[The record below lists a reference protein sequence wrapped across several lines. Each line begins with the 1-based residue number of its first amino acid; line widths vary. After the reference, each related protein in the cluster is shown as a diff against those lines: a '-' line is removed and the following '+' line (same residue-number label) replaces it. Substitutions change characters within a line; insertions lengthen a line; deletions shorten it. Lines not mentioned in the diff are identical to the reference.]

1 MSKDS
6 YNIDN
11 ILSEVKKRREE
22 NEKEIKAKII
32 EEQATKEV
40 ADAPKEEI
48 AEEIINNESE
58 KAPAEELIE
67 QKPEAAAE
75 IVEEIAE
82 EKAEEAVEE
91 AQEEVVDAVS
101 LDEIA
106 DSKSDDVVET
116 QKDEYTELENK
127 PEKKK
132 MSPKKKKALKIVII
146 ILVVL
151 IIGAIIFAVVFFNGL
166 LDQLLGNKS
175 DVYNT
180 NNTSQSEE
188 WPGMN
193 GNIEVFE
200 PIYETEA
207 TELSSLQDMIK
218 TWYYNGKPC
227 SSNHVLNV
235 LLIGEDT
242 RGSEILDD
250 GTRADAAII
259 ASINAD
265 TKQITLTSILRDTY
279 SYFESTP
286 NNEETG
292 TFEKING
299 AMSIGDI
306 GAYINCVEN
315 LYKINIDNYV
325 IVNFDSFE
333 TIVDSLG
340 GVTLEL
346 TRGEINEINN
356 HPKRYGNV
364 YIEKTF
370 EGQSGEILLNGEQAL
385 AYCRIRKL
393 DSDNMRADRQKNC
406 LITLFNQM
414 KNAPTSQILKLA
426 TNLVPYVST
435 GFSKDEILKIA
446 EYALKEKWLG
456 FSTQATSVPYNR
468 INESG
473 AGGTYYGA
481 WCWKSDYPAD
491 ANYLQMLIYGKS
503 NITLAHQRVD
513 VLKCPEK
520 GYFSQGAGA
529 VGEWARITNDHYGEV
544 TTYETTIEV
553 TTTEETES
561 TSTSN

>member
-22 NEKEIKAKII
+22 NEREIKAKAI
-32 EEQATKEV
+32 EEQATNEV

-48 AEEIINNESE
+48 AEETIEKEPE
-58 KAPAEELIE
+58 KAPAEEIIE

-91 AQEEVVDAVS
+91 ATEEVVDAVS

-106 DSKSDDVVET
+106 DSKSDEAVEL
-116 QKDEYTELENK
+116 QEDEYLELDDK

-151 IIGAIIFAVVFFNGL
+151 IVGAAIFAVVFFNGL

-193 GNIEVFE
+193 GNIEVFD

-306 GAYINCVEN
+306 GAYINCVES

-333 TIVDSLG
+333 TIVNSLG

-393 DSDNMRADRQKNC
+393 DSDNMRADRQKTC

-414 KNAPTSQILKLA
+414 KNASTSQILKLA

-446 EYALKEKWLG
+446 EYALKEKWLS

-520 GYFSQGAGA
+520 GYFSQGAAA

-544 TTYETTIEV
+544 TTIETTIE
-553 TTTEETES
+553 TTTES
-561 TSTSN
+561 TTTSN